1 MTTAFQLLLAEEDQP
16 ARAFIA
22 GHLAADGYQVHEA
35 ENRAAAAAAVRRV
48 GFDVIVADVNGE
60 TLGLLDWLRAR
71 GGERLLAAA
80 DTPMIVLTC
89 RGDELHRVRLLEH
102 GADDVLEKPFGYPEL
117 RARVA
122 AVLRRTAPR
131 LPERLTV
138 VGSIRIDRSA
148 RRVSIGDREVSVS
161 GTEYRLLCR
170 LASEPGRVFTR
181 QELLRDVWGYRSSS
195 RTRTLD
201 THAHRL
207 RTKLAAAGAPGALQ
221 TVWGVGF
228 RLSAGHPDP
237 MVEEA
242 AGGLWA
248 VR

>member
-1 MTTAFQLLLAEEDQP
+1 MTTAIQLLLAEEDQP

-22 GHLAADGYQVHEA
+22 DNLTADGYQVHEA
-35 ENRAAAAAAVRRV
+35 DDRDAGVAAVRRV
-48 GFDVIVADVNGE
+48 AFDVIVADVNGQ
-60 TLGLLDWLRAR
+60 TLGLLDWLRDTD
-71 GGERLLAAA
+71 GEPLMAAA
-80 DTPMIVLTC
+80 DTPMIALTSH
-89 RGDELHRVRLLEH
+89 GDELHRVRLLEH
-102 GADDVLEKPFGYPEL
+102 GADDVLEKPFGYLEL
-117 RARVA
+117 RARLA
-122 AVLRRTAPR
+122 AVLRRTTPR

-138 VGSIRIDRSA
+138 VGSIRIDRAA
-148 RRVSIGDREVSVS
+148 RRVSVGDRDASVS

-207 RTKLAAAGAPGALQ
+207 RTKLAEAGAPGALQ
-221 TVWGVGF
+221 TAWGVGY
-228 RLSAGHPDP
+228 RLAAGHSDP
-237 MVEEA
+237 TVEDT
-242 AGGLWA
+242 AGGLSA